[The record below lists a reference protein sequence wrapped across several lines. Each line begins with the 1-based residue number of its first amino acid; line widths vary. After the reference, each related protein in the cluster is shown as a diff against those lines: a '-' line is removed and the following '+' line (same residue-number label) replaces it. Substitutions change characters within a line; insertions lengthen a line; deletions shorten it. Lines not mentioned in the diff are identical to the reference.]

1 MRPCFSCHS
10 HLVTGLSFMS
20 VSWLVLESWQFLFIK
35 DWPQIWKSDI
45 PQSQFCPI
53 SGDWGKLEIQNL
65 AQLFYS
71 NKMLLNVAKDR
82 GYSCYHFWVIEGQ
95 PTGKVLKLNPPFP
108 PSLGLSNNNCVQDPN
123 VRKVFSRKTMI
134 NNLIKKVWV
143 SNCELEVGNC

>member
-1 MRPCFSCHS
+1 
-10 HLVTGLSFMS
+10 
-20 VSWLVLESWQFLFIK
+20 
-35 DWPQIWKSDI
+35 
-45 PQSQFCPI
+45 
-53 SGDWGKLEIQNL
+53 
-65 AQLFYS
+65 
-71 NKMLLNVAKDR
+71 MLLNVAKDR

-123 VRKVFSRKTMI
+123 VRKVFSWKTMI